1 MSRSGSK
8 STAVSISS
16 RSSDQPSIHEWRY
29 GVRLVYHYQTCIPYP
44 SLAVYTV
51 SACIVGNDHQ
61 RHIYCINTVSLG
73 SDYATPPLVLHS
85 RILSSRKHHHLVSLL
100 ICFVSSEASA
110 HPVLQLTAVLWI
122 VSNSEKET
130 YQMSIKYSTSTEPS
144 RLFSYSAWDSKSV
157 QKPSPLPVACTVP
170 TLLLTPPVSDE
181 EHESPS
187 NRSNRV
193 KSVAARDTASVPLM
207 PILDGLPR
215 EEQINVLMQR
225 KVMLEAYLRTL
236 ADGDRRDTSS
246 NDGSSHDAVPVTHDV
261 YVQRVETASPSTA
274 RIHRIFKFPRIRR
287 VRRSIKY
294 LMRHRAQA
302 VFAFLNTVRIA
313 ASGDQIRIFEGETDE
328 EEEEDEVVFQP
339 IRRSASPPATK
350 HTETSEND
358 YAAPS
363 DSEIAE
369 LRKQLLQSQFAHLL
383 RHEDVK
389 INKKQSLPVTPKV
402 NHALISRHLRS
413 LRMKNAI
420 DAGNNPIRYPR
431 GQVTKSSIV
440 TNNPGSTA
448 PDGEASI
455 SFVDLPVIIAPPP
468 RPEILD
474 RIEAVARSLQESF
487 PMEAE
492 LLEPFIQNPL
502 QGLSMVNIDTLAAG
516 HGAVFWDNG
525 VGKLHLDKEVRQTI
539 PAGDVHIF
547 MDHSNVFLSLIATLR
562 ENPTSD
568 LPRRARKVLSL
579 PVLSLILQRG
589 RAVAPRGMHLA
600 GSSPLMQSFDPA
612 IRLGWECSVLKRVPA
627 GGVMHDLKRGA
638 IDDGSPRIK
647 HMLEMK
653 DQEEEK
659 TVSRDFAVRRP
670 GLISLPRSL
679 LSTVLA
685 TATSEYDTVSSSDTD
700 NRPVSNTTIVQST
713 QYTKHQAYAGRQNN
727 DSDGYN
733 PHRMKEQAVDE
744 LLHLKIL
751 QTILGHRGKRP
762 GTIVL
767 ATGDARGGQY
777 NEQGFLGCVR
787 EAISR
792 GWNVELWA
800 FQNGMSRSW
809 LDCARREGWIKT
821 GRFAVWSLDHWMREL
836 TQVIE

>member
-1 MSRSGSK
+1 
-8 STAVSISS
+8 
-16 RSSDQPSIHEWRY
+16 
-29 GVRLVYHYQTCIPYP
+29 
-44 SLAVYTV
+44 
-51 SACIVGNDHQ
+51 
-61 RHIYCINTVSLG
+61 
-73 SDYATPPLVLHS
+73 
-85 RILSSRKHHHLVSLL
+85 
-100 ICFVSSEASA
+100 
-110 HPVLQLTAVLWI
+110 
-122 VSNSEKET
+122 
-130 YQMSIKYSTSTEPS
+130 MSIKYSTSTEPS
-144 RLFSYSAWDSKSV
+144 RLFSYSARDSKSV

-207 PILDGLPR
+207 PILDGLSR

-246 NDGSSHDAVPVTHDV
+246 NDGSSHDAVPITHDV

-274 RIHRIFKFPRIRR
+274 RIHRIYKFPRIRR
-287 VRRSIKY
+287 VRWSIKY

-313 ASGDQIRIFEGETDE
+313 ASGDQIPIFDGETDE

-389 INKKQSLPVTPKV
+389 TNKEQSLPVTPKV
-402 NHALISRHLRS
+402 NHALISRHLRMP
-413 LRMKNAI
+413 LMPATTRFGI
-420 DAGNNPIRYPR
+420 LE
-431 GQVTKSSIV
+431 VKSRSRASSP
-440 TNNPGSTA
+440 TTRDQLLS
-448 PDGEASI
+448 DGEASI

-525 VGKLHLDKEVRQTI
+525 VGKLHLDEEVRQTI

-562 ENPTSD
+562 ENPPSD

-653 DQEEEK
+653 DPEEEK

-685 TATSEYDTVSSSDTD
+685 TATSEYDTVSSSDTE

-713 QYTKHQAYAGRQNN
+713 QYTKHRAYAGRQNN

-809 LDCARREGWIKT
+809 LDCARREGWTKT
-821 GRFAVWSLDHWMREL
+821 GRFAV
-836 TQVIE
+836 